1 MDKTL
6 ERFCERLVALDMDI
20 FGLRK
25 ITEDASKWITVH
37 PNGEENKGRPALID
51 ESTGRILGGMGGK
64 HTGEKISEVRKSFV
78 GPKSPSEEQLKKAK
92 ESAFFKNW
100 GSSMTKNE
108 EKEEAPASAKPKK
121 LRGANRT
128 KTVIDFIKHQTNIDI
143 SDAANRKYGITRG
156 NINVPEKL
164 AHELQVN
171 GMNKYFNF
179 EYNGGLGY
187 LITPKDEKIL
197 VEHAE
202 KMKAKK

>member
-1 MDKTL
+1 MRKKHCLNISGNVLCIVLKRARSSYKT
-6 ERFCERLVALDMDI
+6 
-20 FGLRK
+20 
-25 ITEDASKWITVH
+25 S
-37 PNGEENKGRPALID
+37 
-51 ESTGRILGGMGGK
+51 
-64 HTGEKISEVRKSFV
+64 
-78 GPKSPSEEQLKKAK
+78 
-92 ESAFFKNW
+92 
-100 GSSMTKNE
+100 
-108 EKEEAPASAKPKK
+108 EAPASAKPKK